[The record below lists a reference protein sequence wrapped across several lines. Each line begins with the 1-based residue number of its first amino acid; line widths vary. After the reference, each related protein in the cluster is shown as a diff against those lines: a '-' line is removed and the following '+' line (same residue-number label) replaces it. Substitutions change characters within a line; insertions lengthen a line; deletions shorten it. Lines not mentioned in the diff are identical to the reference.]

1 MQLPNGPWTH
11 QPWHNTWHSH
21 WFSTDLATTY
31 VSTPSC
37 KHFPK
42 CSIFCDTSGLHIHH
56 TTPRWYYDNLDS
68 YTGYTVYSIQKLE
81 WCVAAP
87 GHINS
92 IDFDGLEECFHL
104 LGWWMDDSLGLSLNS
119 NVISAC
125 HTLEY
130 TCLPGAEIV
139 PKSYW
144 NWRVFSACKK
154 ISIFLF
160 GVFPKGGWSAFEFS
174 ECSSTHSVTPSV
186 AQPQSQRIL
195 LPSHVIFEH
204 AFKLDDRNP

>member
-68 YTGYTVYSIQKLE
+68 YTGYIVYSIQKTRMMCSCSRAHQQHWFRWTGRMLSSPWLMDGWQPWSKPSTAMWFQLAIHLNTLACQVRKYFPNLTE
-81 WCVAAP
+81 TGGSSLLARRSASFSLVFFQKVL
-87 GHINS
+87 IS
-92 IDFDGLEECFHL
+92 I
-104 LGWWMDDSLGLSLNS
+104 W
-119 NVISAC
+119 VQ
-125 HTLEY
+125 
-130 TCLPGAEIV
+130 
-139 PKSYW
+139 
-144 NWRVFSACKK
+144 RVFKHPYCDPVCRTAT
-154 ISIFLF
+154 I
-160 GVFPKGGWSAFEFS
+160 PKNTVAKSRHLRTCVQTRWS
-174 ECSSTHSVTPSV
+174 
-186 AQPQSQRIL
+186 
-195 LPSHVIFEH
+195 
-204 AFKLDDRNP
+204 